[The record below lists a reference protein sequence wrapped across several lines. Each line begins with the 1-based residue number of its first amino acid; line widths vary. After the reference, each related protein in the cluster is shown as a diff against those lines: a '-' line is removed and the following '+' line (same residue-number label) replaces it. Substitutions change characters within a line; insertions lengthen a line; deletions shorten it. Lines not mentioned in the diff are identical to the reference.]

1 MEGGVTSTLTYLGG
15 FYFVPRGTAPSLEVR
30 EDLALLPVQAWVHLT
45 PPLLL
50 HYGG

>member
-1 MEGGVTSTLTYLGG
+1 MTPTLTHLGG
-15 FYFVPRGTAPSLEVR
+15 FDFVPRGTAPSLEVG
-30 EDLALLPVQAWVHLT
+30 EDLALLSVQAWVHLT